1 MGSRCE
7 CGAELSEGQAFCR
20 VCGRPRTA
28 SRASAGE
35 TASREGRG
43 SSSGISAR
51 AVLGFGA
58 VLLLA
63 LVGAGF
69 ALSSLNDNSEDQ
81 DDGSEAVARVDGAN
95 ERRLEQEVSELKDEV
110 EELRETQNAQPPAV
124 QPVEPSDP
132 PEPSPSKGGAL
143 IGYVAQLGSHRGLSE
158 AEAQQMSLRAAGL
171 DAGILW
177 SSYFPQMVPRYWVVY
192 LGPFDSQTAADQ
204 AAGSSGVS
212 DAFGRYISPG

>member
-20 VCGRPRTA
+20 VCGRPRMA
-28 SRASAGE
+28 SRVSSGE
-35 TASREGRG
+35 TASRDGRG

-51 AVLGFGA
+51 ALLGFGA

-63 LVGAGF
+63 LIGAGF
-69 ALSSLNDNSEDQ
+69 ALSSLNDKGGNQ
-81 DDGSEAVARVDGAN
+81 DDGSEAVARVDGDN

-110 EELRETQNAQPPAV
+110 EELRETQDAQTSSV
-124 QPVEPSDP
+124 QPVESSDP
-132 PEPSPSKGGAL
+132 SEPSPSGGGEL
-143 IGYVAQLGSHRGLSE
+143 IGYIAQLGSYRGLSG
-158 AEAQQMSLRAAGL
+158 AESQQLSLQAAGL

-177 SSYFPQMVPRYWVVY
+177 SSYFSQMVPGYWVVY
-192 LGPFDSQTAADQ
+192 LGPFESQIAADQ